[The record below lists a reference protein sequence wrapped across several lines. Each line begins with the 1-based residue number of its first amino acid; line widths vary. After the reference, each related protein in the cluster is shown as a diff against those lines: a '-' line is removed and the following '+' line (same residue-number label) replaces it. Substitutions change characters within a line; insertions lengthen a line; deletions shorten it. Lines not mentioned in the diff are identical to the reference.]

1 MFGKKKKDKNVWMKE
16 EHLLTVDSPFSVR
29 EAYKTLRTNLFFSIP
44 DDGCKIIVVT
54 SSMQHEGKSITSV
67 NLGIAIAETHAKV
80 LLIDCDLRLPT
91 CAQKLGGRNEPGL
104 TNLLIGM
111 CSANEVIRKHESGL
125 DYIPAGYIPPNPS
138 EMLGANRMKIAI
150 SKLAE
155 YYDYIILDT
164 PPVCTVADAAI
175 LSKIASGVVVVTRRG
190 VSTDES
196 ITAAMSQLELAGAKI
211 LGFVLTG
218 GLNEGAKSYM
228 KKGSYSNGY
237 AKSYAHASNRV
248 QKES

>member
-1 MFGKKKKDKNVWMKE
+1 MEMMFQKKKKDTTVWKKE

-44 DDGCKIIVVT
+44 DDGCKTIVVT

-67 NLGIAIAETHAKV
+67 NLGIAIAETRAKV

-91 CAQKLGGRNEPGL
+91 CAQKLGARNEPGL

-111 CSANEVIRKHESGL
+111 CAANEVIRKHESGL

-138 EMLGANRMKIAI
+138 EMLGANRMKIAV

-155 YYDYIILDT
+155 YYDYILLDT

-175 LSKIASGVVVVTRRG
+175 LSKIASGVVVVTRQG

-196 ITAAMSQLELAGAKI
+196 ITAAMTQLELAGAKV

-218 GLNEGAKSYM
+218 GLNEGAKSYR

-237 AKSYAHASNRV
+237 AQSYAYAGSRV
-248 QKES
+248 